1 MTFFSGMHSC
11 LIQEYSHL
19 STHESEGH
27 FAQTTQTS
35 LNLVEHLLHYFLSIK
50 YTICKCKETTLLQH
64 YEKLVKAL

>member
-35 LNLVEHLLHYFLSIK
+35 LKSGRTSASLIPFHKIHY
-50 YTICKCKETTLLQH
+50 LQM
-64 YEKLVKAL
+64 